1 MHWPRRAGRKCWPSS
16 RQPIVVIAWQVGSGA
31 LLALYVR
38 LSPLQTLQDE
48 RTARQGAQGRSRTA
62 VITEGQSL
70 LNGLRNQHKDSAE
83 IVRHEHRIS
92 AALCDQLNAARVAS
106 QALCA
111 QLNAARVTSEELC
124 LQLNA
129 ERVDLLD
136 TLYRAFG
143 PSGGP
148 RR

>member
-1 MHWPRRAGRKCWPSS
+1 M
-16 RQPIVVIAWQVGSGA
+16 IAWQVGSGA